1 MANEKVYIHEFNH
14 DSLQNPT
21 PAECWSV
28 AAKLRR
34 HGDDRTTV
42 RAILTWEEWAIFE
55 AARHKDAALVKLRAS
70 IRELAVDWHRWLL
83 LDSPL
88 SPHRTARQPL
98 ESDRMPLQEIV

>member
-34 HGDDRTTV
+34 HGDDRIIV
-42 RAILTWEEWAIFE
+42 RAVPTWKEWAIF
-55 AARHKDAALVKLRAS
+55 K
-70 IRELAVDWHRWLL
+70 
-83 LDSPL
+83 
-88 SPHRTARQPL
+88 TAQ
-98 ESDRMPLQEIV
+98 Q